1 MSTHPIKLTPHGG
14 GGTAFEPVF
23 DYIDEH
29 DLDPE
34 VVVYLTD
41 GYGDQSNF
49 TSKHD
54 TIWLTTES
62 TEFDWGT
69 VVEFDVDA

>member
-1 MSTHPIKLTPHGG
+1 M
-14 GGTAFEPVF
+14 F

-54 TIWLTTES
+54 TIWLTTECAN
-62 TEFDWGT
+62 FDWGT